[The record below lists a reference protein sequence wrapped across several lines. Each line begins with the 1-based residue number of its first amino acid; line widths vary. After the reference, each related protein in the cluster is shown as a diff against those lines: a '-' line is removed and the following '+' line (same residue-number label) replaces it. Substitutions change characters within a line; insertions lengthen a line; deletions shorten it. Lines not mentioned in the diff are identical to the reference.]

1 MTDELPRHARDE
13 ALIARALSGDRAAQR
28 ALAERLSPVIRARVA
43 RKLRGRG
50 DPGEADEVAQ
60 KVWTLLFDKD
70 GPLLGRWQPGGLSV
84 ENYVGRAAEWEALHH
99 LRAQG
104 RARTEPLDA
113 ADELPSPHDVE
124 RSVADRDQA
133 RKLYARVAE
142 QLPPK
147 GRLVLAAL
155 YADELSPDE
164 AAELL
169 GVTRQVVYNWQH
181 RIRALARGGQRE
193 E

>member
-1 MTDELPRHARDE
+1 MTDELPTHASD
-13 ALIARALSGDRAAQR
+13 APLIARALGGDRAAQR

-43 RKLRGRG
+43 RKLRGHA
-50 DPGEADEVAQ
+50 DPDAVEEVAQ
-60 KVWTLLFDKD
+60 KVWTLLFDAE

-99 LRAQG
+99 RRALG
-104 RARTEPLDA
+104 RARTEPLDEL
-113 ADELPSPHDVE
+113 DEPLAPHDVE
-124 RSVADRDQA
+124 RAVVDRDQA

-147 GRLVLAAL
+147 GQLVLAAL
-155 YADELSPDE
+155 YVDELSPDE

-181 RIRALARGGQRE
+181 KIRTLARAVGE